1 LDPIDLRILESL
13 QTDASVS
20 NQALASRVH
29 VSPAT
34 CLRRVKRL
42 VDAGIVERRVAI
54 LSPQRLGH
62 GLTAIVEVTLD
73 RQSAEVLA
81 AFEARAVAED
91 AVRQCHRVS
100 PGPDLILTVQL
111 ADMAAYHALVQRLF
125 TADANVRNIKAF
137 FSVHRAKFET
147 RIALPASGAAFN
159 HRAPRSLLP
168 RHRSAAMDTKVRP
181 IPRWWY
187 SGATNRLQRFRKF
200 FTRMTPMICCPTEH
214 FRWQHASG
222 WPTDHW
228 RLLRTFS
235 VISARVSASAA
246 TRAAPWCRCSCGTG
260 RTRPSRP
267 TWSRAS

>member
-1 LDPIDLRILESL
+1 MELSVISLDPIDVRILESL
-13 QTDASVS
+13 QCDASVS
-20 NQALASRVH
+20 NQALASQVH

-42 VDAGIVERRVAI
+42 MEAGIVERQVAI

-73 RQSAEVLA
+73 RQSAEAVA

-100 PGPDLILTVQL
+100 PGPDFILMIQL

-147 RIALPASGAAFN
+147 RIALPAAAGRQSPGAGAA
-159 HRAPRSLLP
+159 S
-168 RHRSAAMDTKVRP
+168 V
-181 IPRWWY
+181 
-187 SGATNRLQRFRKF
+187 SG
-200 FTRMTPMICCPTEH
+200 
-214 FRWQHASG
+214 
-222 WPTDHW
+222 
-228 RLLRTFS
+228 
-235 VISARVSASAA
+235 
-246 TRAAPWCRCSCGTG
+246 
-260 RTRPSRP
+260 
-267 TWSRAS
+267 